1 VRTALLLVT
10 NLALGAAL
18 LGWVL
23 HRFGASALVLLG
35 STASAPLLLGFLGLV
50 VLTVA
55 SFAWRWQV
63 LGRGLGATPRLPS
76 LCLYRSAGHSVAS
89 LVPSGRVGGDPL
101 RAWLAARGG
110 AAPGDAVASVAVDR
124 VLEVAAAI
132 PFSLVFAALLLQRG
146 VPELER
152 VLVTV
157 AVGAVGLVAGVVL
170 ALRRLRSGRGL
181 VTSLVRGARL
191 DRLRAVQGRMP
202 VLEASEAA
210 ALRLAGEP
218 RRLLVAFALGTAAN
232 LLVLAEFWLLLA
244 AFGLPSTGLD
254 VVAAIFATAAAHM
267 LPVPAGIGV
276 LEGGQMWLFG
286 MLGHPPEV
294 GLAVG
299 LAARLRE
306 LVWLLPGL
314 LYLLARVGRSSLAR
328 WRHGEPRPTE
338 WA

>member
-1 VRTALLLVT
+1 MRTALILVT

-18 LGWVL
+18 LGWAL
-23 HRFGASALVLLG
+23 HRCGRSALELLG
-35 STASAPLLLGFLGLV
+35 ATASAPLLLGFLGLV
-50 VLTVA
+50 ALTVA
-55 SFAWRWQV
+55 TFAWRWQV
-63 LGRGLGATPRLPS
+63 VGRGLGRTPRLLS

-110 AAPGDAVASVAVDR
+110 AEPGDAVASVAVDR
-124 VLEVAAAI
+124 ALEVGAAV
-132 PFSLVFAALLLQRG
+132 PFSLVFAAVLLQRG

-157 AVGAVGLVAGVVL
+157 GVAGLGLVAGTVL
-170 ALRRLRSGRGL
+170 AVRRLRSGRGL
-181 VTSLVRGARL
+181 VTSLVRGTRL
-191 DRLRAVQGRMP
+191 DRLRVVRGRLP
-202 VLEASEAA
+202 LLEASEAA
-210 ALRLAGEP
+210 TLRLAAEP
-218 RRLLVAFALGTAAN
+218 RRLLAAFAVGMAAN

-244 AFGLPSTGLD
+244 AFGLPSTGLA

-306 LVWLLPGL
+306 LTWLLPGL
-314 LYLLARVGRSSLAR
+314 LYLLARGTRSSLAR
-328 WRHGEPRPTE
+328 WRRGGAPPTE